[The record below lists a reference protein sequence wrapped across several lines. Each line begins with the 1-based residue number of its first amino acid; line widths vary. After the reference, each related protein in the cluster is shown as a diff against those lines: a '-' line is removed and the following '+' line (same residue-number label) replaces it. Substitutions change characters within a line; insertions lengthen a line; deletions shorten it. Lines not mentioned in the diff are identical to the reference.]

1 MHAPPPLYPMERA
14 LAERLPHL
22 RGPQRRGLALWVL
35 GAVLA
40 HSACQAAVLAA
51 LLPWAPYHALRQ
63 RLREWLLDGADK
75 AVPCAA
81 QVEVDRCFAPLLRWV
96 LGWWQGRELAL
107 AVDATAH
114 REEVVA
120 LVVSVLYRGSA
131 IPVAWAILPGNVPG
145 PWLGPILRLLR
156 QLRPAVPPGWTVLV
170 LADRGLWSPR
180 LWKRIR
186 RLGWHPLLRIQR
198 RTTITPDGGERRAA
212 GALVRP
218 GEAWIGRGALG
229 GREDRRL
236 TVTLIAVWTEEQK
249 EPWVVVTDLPP
260 ARVGVGWYA
269 LRMWVELGFRALKGL
284 GWQWQRSRR
293 TDPARVAR
301 HWLVLAVASLWVLA
315 HGTRVEDAHG
325 RGLPPARL
333 RAPPPPARG
342 AHPPAADRPVPARRA
357 VAVPPAPRASA
368 ALAPLVA
375 GSRAVAA
382 AAARARGHRS
392 WRGEL
397 SRVRYLPLSAGRS
410 RLGRPGPVPA
420 GAGQLLGPA
429 AARAR
434 RPTAV
439 PAPRPPLATRR
450 RGRGPSSS
458 SCYLLRPARPLAER
472 WGREPER
479 PRPPLPAAREPARGA
494 RPRPPP
500 PARRP
505 AQRHPAAL
513 PRLSHPARGLPGAS
527 GGPDRSALTSPRHLS
542 HFA

>member
-1 MHAPPPLYPMERA
+1 
-14 LAERLPHL
+14 
-22 RGPQRRGLALWVL
+22 
-35 GAVLA
+35 
-40 HSACQAAVLAA
+40 VLAA

-333 RAPPPPARG
+333 RAPPPPA
-342 AHPPAADRPVPARRA
+342 AHTRPRRIG
-357 VAVPPAPRASA
+357 
-368 ALAPLVA
+368 LF
-375 GSRAVAA
+375 
-382 AAARARGHRS
+382 
-392 WRGEL
+392 
-397 SRVRYLPLSAGRS
+397 
-410 RLGRPGPVPA
+410 RLGVQWLCHRLLAHRRLWRRLWLVP
-420 GAGQLLGPA
+420 
-429 AARAR
+429 
-434 RPTAV
+434 
-439 PAPRPPLATRR
+439 
-450 RGRGPSSS
+450 
-458 SCYLLRPARPLAER
+458 
-472 WGREPER
+472 EPW
-479 PRPPLPAAREPARGA
+479 PQ
-494 RPRPPP
+494 PPP
-500 PARRP
+500 
-505 AQRHPAAL
+505 
-513 PRLSHPARGLPGAS
+513 GLAVTVHGEAS
-527 GGPDRSALTSPRHLS
+527 
-542 HFA
+542 

>member
-1 MHAPPPLYPMERA
+1 MHAPPPLCPMEGA
-14 LAERLPHL
+14 LAVRLPHL
-22 RGPQRRGLALWVL
+22 RGPQRRGLALWAP
-35 GAVLA
+35 GAVPA

-107 AVDATAH
+107 AADATAH

-186 RLGWHPLLRIQR
+186 RLGWHPLLRIR
-198 RTTITPDGGERRAA
+198 RRATITPDGGERRAA

-249 EPWVVVTDLPP
+249 EPWVVVADLPP

-269 LRMWVELGFRALKGL
+269 SRMWVELGFRALEGL

-301 HWLVLAVASLWVLA
+301 HWLGLGGGSPGWCGRWPACGCWRTAPASR
-315 HGTRVEDAHG
+315 TRTGAACRRPG
-325 RGLPPARL
+325 C
-333 RAPPPPARG
+333 APRPRPRRTPARG
-342 AHPPAADRPVPARRA
+342 GSACSGSACSGCATGSSRIGGSGAACGWFPSRGRSRRQGSRSPFMARRA
-357 VAVPPAPRASA
+357 EPCTIPT
-368 ALAPLVA
+368 
-375 GSRAVAA
+375 
-382 AAARARGHRS
+382 
-392 WRGEL
+392 
-397 SRVRYLPLSAGRS
+397 
-410 RLGRPGPVPA
+410 PVSPEPVYHPA
-420 GAGQLLGPA
+420 GL
-429 AARAR
+429 
-434 RPTAV
+434 
-439 PAPRPPLATRR
+439 
-450 RGRGPSSS
+450 
-458 SCYLLRPARPLAER
+458 
-472 WGREPER
+472 
-479 PRPPLPAAREPARGA
+479 
-494 RPRPPP
+494 
-500 PARRP
+500 
-505 AQRHPAAL
+505 
-513 PRLSHPARGLPGAS
+513 
-527 GGPDRSALTSPRHLS
+527 
-542 HFA
+542 